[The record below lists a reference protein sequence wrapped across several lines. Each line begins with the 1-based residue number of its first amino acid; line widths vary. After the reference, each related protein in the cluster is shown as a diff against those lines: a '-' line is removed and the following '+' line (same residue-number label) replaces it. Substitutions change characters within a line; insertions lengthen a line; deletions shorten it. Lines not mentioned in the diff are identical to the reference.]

1 MNISYYYSLMSPWA
15 YLGSERFYRLKE
27 KYNFS
32 IVHYPLDIIN
42 LFSLSGGEPLSKRAE
57 QRKVYRMM
65 ELRRW
70 KEVLNIPI
78 NFNPKY
84 FPPSDLI
91 KASCMILALDN
102 EEDQNKLAYKLLE
115 FVWKYEKDIGND
127 DNLKEAC
134 VQCSLDSDKL
144 IISQENFLEKYQSHA
159 QLAAQRNV
167 FGSPSYVL
175 DDGEIFWGQDRLDL
189 LERALQKNKKKIE

>member
-15 YLGSERFYRLKE
+15 YLGSKRFYKLKE
-27 KYNFS
+27 KYNFN
-32 IVHYPLDIIN
+32 IIHYPLDIIN

-65 ELRRW
+65 ELKRW

-115 FVWKYEKDIGND
+115 FIWKYEKDIGND

-144 IISQENFLEKYQSHA
+144 IILSGSDTDPFGPSPFLIKSTNSIPFITLPNTVYCLSKNG
-159 QLAAQRNV
+159 AALKQ
-167 FGSPSYVL
+167 
-175 DDGEIFWGQDRLDL
+175 I
-189 LERALQKNKKKIE
+189 KN

>member
-15 YLGSERFYRLKE
+15 YLGSERFYRLKD
-27 KYNFS
+27 KYSFN
-32 IVHYPLDIIN
+32 IIHYPLDIIK
-42 LFSLSGGEPLSKRAE
+42 LFSLSGGEPLAKRSD
-57 QRKVYRMM
+57 QRKTYRMM
-65 ELRRW
+65 ELKRW
-70 KEVLNIPI
+70 KEILNIPI

-84 FPPSDLI
+84 FPPSDLV

-102 EEDQNKLAYKLLE
+102 EEDQNKLAYRLLE

-134 VQCSLDSDKL
+134 IQCSLDGNKL
-144 IISQENFLEKYQSHA
+144 IISQESFFEKYQSHA
-159 QLAAQRNV
+159 QLAARRNV

-175 DDGEIFWGQDRLDL
+175 DDGEVFWGQDRLDL
-189 LERALQKNKKKIE
+189 LEKAIQKK